1 MPREPDADSPV
12 GDMSV
17 EGETE
22 VGPYPSLTHIENM
35 EQADSPAK
43 TSDGA
48 GVNPAKQK
56 PDDQFATADDRKAAC
71 VPRPRW

>member
-1 MPREPDADSPV
+1 MSEEKATPASGESVTSQSARPREPKADSPV

-35 EQADSPAK
+35 EQADLPAVAENAAEGR
-43 TSDGA
+43 TSQDE
-48 GVNPAKQK
+48 
-56 PDDQFATADDRKAAC
+56 
-71 VPRPRW
+71 

>member
-1 MPREPDADSPV
+1 MNEETATPASGESGASLSAKPGEPDADSPV

-35 EQADSPAK
+35 EQADLPAVA
-43 TSDGA
+43 D
-48 GVNPAKQK
+48 N
-56 PDDQFATADDRKAAC
+56 TAE
-71 VPRPRW
+71 

>member
-1 MPREPDADSPV
+1 MNEETATPASGESGASQSAKPEEPDADSPV

-35 EQADSPAK
+35 EQADLPAVA
-43 TSDGA
+43 D
-48 GVNPAKQK
+48 N
-56 PDDQFATADDRKAAC
+56 TAE
-71 VPRPRW
+71 

>member
-1 MPREPDADSPV
+1 MNEETATPASGESGASQSAKPGEPDADSPV

-35 EQADSPAK
+35 EQADLPAV
-43 TSDGA
+43 A
-48 GVNPAKQK
+48 EIVAERK
-56 PDDQFATADDRKAAC
+56 PSEDE
-71 VPRPRW
+71 

>member
-1 MPREPDADSPV
+1 MSEEIATPVSGESGTSQSAKPREPDADSPV

-35 EQADSPAK
+35 EQADLPAV
-43 TSDGA
+43 A
-48 GVNPAKQK
+48 ENA
-56 PDDQFATADDRKAAC
+56 AERKASQDE
-71 VPRPRW
+71 

>member
-1 MPREPDADSPV
+1 MSEQTATPASDESGASQSAKPGEPETESPV

-35 EQADSPAK
+35 EQADLPQVAENNAESLP
-43 TSDGA
+43 SQDE
-48 GVNPAKQK
+48 
-56 PDDQFATADDRKAAC
+56 
-71 VPRPRW
+71 

>member
-1 MPREPDADSPV
+1 MSEEQPTPVSDEGWTSQSAKLVEPVVDSPV

-35 EQADSPAK
+35 EQADLPAV
-43 TSDGA
+43 A
-48 GVNPAKQK
+48 ENA
-56 PDDQFATADDRKAAC
+56 ADRKHSQDE
-71 VPRPRW
+71 

>member
-1 MPREPDADSPV
+1 MGTPI

-35 EQADSPAK
+35 EQADLPAV
-43 TSDGA
+43 A
-48 GVNPAKQK
+48 ENVAERK
-56 PDDQFATADDRKAAC
+56 PSEDE
-71 VPRPRW
+71 